1 MSFLLSFLE
10 GPSLA
15 SHLSF
20 AFQAPRMTGRGGDR
34 SHSLPHGDNHV
45 SPPKHFHPQ
54 PGVKRALEGHG
65 SPRSHDLGPPPPSS
79 SAPLPPAPSTAD
91 RVGPS
96 THQAPRMQMFIFSLG
111 QKRKEARGLAYGVS
125 HWVLKRRAR
134 GGGGQPSALGQ
145 DGNCPASATLQGPGT
160 AVMRGEWMSLASL
173 WPAARRKAPFSGESS
188 RTTCSS
194 STPLREGGHPAGSP
208 SLTLG
213 GGGAPA
219 MVADLASPGSI

>member
-1 MSFLLSFLE
+1 M
-10 GPSLA
+10 GAPGAMTLA
-15 SHLSF
+15 RLH
-20 AFQAPRMTGRGGDR
+20 PRPR
-34 SHSLPHGDNHV
+34 
-45 SPPKHFHPQ
+45 HPC
-54 PGVKRALEGHG
+54 
-65 SPRSHDLGPPPPSS
+65 PPPLHSRSRGPQHPSS
-79 SAPLPPAPSTAD
+79 STNANVYFLFRAKKERSKG
-91 RVGPS
+91 VGLWGE
-96 THQAPRMQMFIFSLG
+96 SLG
-111 QKRKEARGLAYGVS
+111 AQAKGAG
-125 HWVLKRRAR
+125 W
-134 GGGGQPSALGQ
+134 GGGQPSALGQ